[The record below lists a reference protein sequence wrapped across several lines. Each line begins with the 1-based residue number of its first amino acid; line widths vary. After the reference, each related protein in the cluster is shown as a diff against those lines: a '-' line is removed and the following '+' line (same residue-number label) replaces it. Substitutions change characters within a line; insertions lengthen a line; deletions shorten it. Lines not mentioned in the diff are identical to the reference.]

1 MPMMNQIRAICLV
14 LLCLLFVNLHPVF
27 TFESEQDKRKALRI
41 ISIVR
46 DPGVR
51 LDLQRNIE
59 LGNIDSM
66 GDLNDA
72 IERYWE
78 EYQFPDLTV
87 VKAARDMSMV
97 SKDKVSAPKVY
108 ASGGHYLDKIR
119 VIWNLVPGTTH
130 YKVFRSSKSNGQKV
144 ELTGWL
150 TSMGYPPADLIDDP
164 NRIGPTPKMV
174 PGLAYYDDHDV
185 TAGWDNWYY
194 YWVKAASDSNGSN
207 ESLFSEGYGYD
218 SYKGFRAPW
227 DPWNPPDNEQTI
239 AKAEKFF
246 DTGER
251 RFDYENFRGAIDSYT
266 KAIEIYPGY
275 ARAYYKRG
283 LSRYNLFLEGY
294 NSFGGKFG
302 RIRDYKKAAK
312 LGETDAQEW
321 LKENNIGW

>member
-1 MPMMNQIRAICLV
+1 MMNQIRAICLV

-130 YKVFRSSKSNGQKV
+130 YKVFRSSKSNG
-144 ELTGWL
+144 
-150 TSMGYPPADLIDDP
+150 
-164 NRIGPTPKMV
+164 
-174 PGLAYYDDHDV
+174 
-185 TAGWDNWYY
+185 
-194 YWVKAASDSNGSN
+194 
-207 ESLFSEGYGYD
+207 
-218 SYKGFRAPW
+218 
-227 DPWNPPDNEQTI
+227 
-239 AKAEKFF
+239 
-246 DTGER
+246 
-251 RFDYENFRGAIDSYT
+251 
-266 KAIEIYPGY
+266 
-275 ARAYYKRG
+275 
-283 LSRYNLFLEGY
+283 
-294 NSFGGKFG
+294 
-302 RIRDYKKAAK
+302 
-312 LGETDAQEW
+312 
-321 LKENNIGW
+321 